1 VTEASHIPPHD
12 PHAVAAPHVVA
23 AQHGSHKRTYIQI
36 FIWLTVLTAIEVG
49 VVFAPL
55 NRFVLI
61 TILVALAVVKA
72 ALVAMF
78 FMHLRFERK
87 TLALVVMTPIVLA
100 GILIIGLM
108 PDSQSWFITR

>member
-1 VTEASHIPPHD
+1 VTDASHPHGND
-12 PHAVAAPHVVA
+12 PQGNVPAAGHHV
-23 AQHGSHKRTYIQI
+23 SHKKTYLQI
-36 FIWLTVLTAIEVG
+36 FVWLTVLTAIEVALVY
-49 VVFAPL
+49 VVH

-61 TILVALAVVKA
+61 TLLCALAIVKA

-87 TLALVVMTPIVLA
+87 TLALVVLTPILLA

-108 PDSQSWFITR
+108 PDSQSWFINR

>member
-1 VTEASHIPPHD
+1 MNEATHGQPHGT
-12 PHAVAAPHVVA
+12 PGAPAAHA
-23 AQHGSHKRTYIQI
+23 SHKRTYIKI
-36 FIWLTVLTAIEVG
+36 FVWLTVLTAIEVG
-49 VVFAPL
+49 IVFAHL

-61 TILVALAVVKA
+61 TLLCALAIVKA

-87 TLALVVMTPIVLA
+87 TLALVVLTPIVLA

-108 PDSQSWFITR
+108 PDSQSWFISR

>member
-1 VTEASHIPPHD
+1 VTD
-12 PHAVAAPHVVA
+12 APHSPAHDSHA
-23 AQHGSHKRTYIQI
+23 ADASGHGGGYVSHKKTYIHI

-49 VVFAPL
+49 LVFAHL

-61 TILVALAVVKA
+61 TLLCALAIVKA

-87 TLALVVMTPIVLA
+87 TLALVVSVPLLLA
-100 GILIIGLM
+100 AILIIGLM
-108 PDSQSWFITR
+108 PDSQSWFIHR